1 MPSQTIIYPDTVNF
15 YQASGDKLTWSEL
28 RDGESTVV
36 TGVVINPTA
45 PRYFI
50 ADAGAGN
57 YAFARTYMQF
67 DLTVVTDPITSMRL
81 YVNGISGFTTGET
94 SYVAFGARKSLDNNS
109 GDYNRYLSN
118 LIGSSELST
127 IIVRPSQ
134 YSSCELDITTYPPD
148 GGGGLAYYNIAL
160 VSDDDFLNNIGGLSG
175 AVRINNSSAVP
186 YLIVNPEGYA
196 NNVNGVAGTSIVT
209 VSGIN
214 ATDIVN
220 IAGV

>member
-1 MPSQTIIYPDTVNF
+1 MPGQTIIYPDTVNV
-15 YQASGDKLTWSEL
+15 YQASGNKLTWSQL
-28 RDGESTVV
+28 RDGDSTVV
-36 TGVVINPTA
+36 TGVIINPSQ
-45 PRYFI
+45 PRYRI
-50 ADAGAGN
+50 ADAGDGN

-94 SYVAFGARKSLDNNS
+94 AYVAFSGRKSLNDNS
-109 GDYNRYLSN
+109 GDYNRYLN
-118 LIGSSELST
+118 ELVGSSELST

-134 YSSCELDITTYPPD
+134 YSSCELDITTYPPVA
-148 GGGGLAYYNIAL
+148 GELARYNIAL

-175 AVRINNSSAVP
+175 EVRINNSSAVP

-214 ATDIVN
+214 ATSIVN